1 MQVSDMRALRAIY
14 THQRLL
20 KPKSLPNP
28 SLISF
33 KDFTFSRHFHS
44 STQLHRPEPPNS
56 TAGEESR
63 PLWSVL
69 SPARKAS
76 IRSDGGESGSEDEM
90 GQSSLVNGVSEIEK
104 GKGDRSVGKV
114 KSGSG
119 SVSGGLKN
127 GKGKVKTSW
136 VCSDC
141 GETHG
146 QWMGKCRSCFKFN
159 TLKRF
164 SERNDDGKVSG
175 IGVSEK
181 VRSWLPRGEAQPV
194 RLTDVN
200 RGISWKDR
208 RIPLHGTFGSEVG
221 TVLGGGIVPGSL
233 IFIGGD
239 PGVGKSTLV
248 LQIAALI
255 AEGHELGKASSV
267 VYVSGEESIE
277 QIGSR
282 ADRMGIETD
291 DLFLYSSTDIED
303 IISKVQSIAPQA
315 LIVDSIQTVYI
326 EGAAGSAG
334 GIVQV
339 KECTSAL
346 LAFAKRTNIPVFLI
360 GHVNKSGE
368 IAGPRVLEHIV
379 DVVLYM
385 EGEKH
390 SSYRL
395 LRSVKNRFG
404 STDELGVFEM
414 SQSGL
419 EAVSNPGGMF
429 LGEQLSDSEFLAG
442 IAVAVVMDGSRSFLI
457 EIQAL
462 CVSGQAILQQV
473 NGIQAS
479 RASMIISVL
488 AKQAGLKL
496 QENAI
501 FLNVVSGVTLKET
514 AGDLA
519 IAAAICS
526 SFLESPI
533 PNSTAFIG
541 EIGLCGELRPVSAMD
556 KRVHTLA
563 KLGYKMCIVPKSAEK
578 SLRGTPG
585 FENIEIIGC
594 KNLKEVINNVFRS
607 N

>member
-1 MQVSDMRALRAIY
+1 MQFTDMRALRAIY
-14 THQRLL
+14 THQRFL
-20 KPKSLPNP
+20 KPISLPNP

-33 KDFTFSRHFHS
+33 QDPTFSRHFHS
-44 STQLHRPEPPNS
+44 SEEPRR
-56 TAGEESR
+56 A
-63 PLWSVL
+63 WSVF
-69 SPARKAS
+69 SPSPKAS
-76 IRSDGGESGSEDEM
+76 IRSDGGDSESQEEM
-90 GQSSLVNGVSEIEK
+90 SPARLVNGVSEIEK
-104 GKGDRSVGKV
+104 GKSDRSVGKV

-119 SVSGGLKN
+119 SVKN

-136 VCSDC
+136 VCDDC

-146 QWMGKCRSCFKFN
+146 QWLGKCRSCEQFN
-159 TLKRF
+159 TLKQF
-164 SERNDDGKVSG
+164 SERSDDG

-181 VRSWLPRGEAQPV
+181 VRSWLPRGEVQPV
-194 RLTDVN
+194 RLNDVN
-200 RGISWKDR
+200 RGISWMDR
-208 RIPLHGTFGSEVG
+208 RIPLHGTFGSEVA

-255 AEGHELGKASSV
+255 AERQELGKASSV

-282 ADRMGIETD
+282 ADRMGIEAD

-303 IISKVQSIAPQA
+303 IFKKIQSIAPQA
-315 LIVDSIQTVYI
+315 LIVDSIQTVYL
-326 EGAAGSAG
+326 EGVAGSSG
-334 GIVQV
+334 SIGQV

-419 EAVSNPGGMF
+419 QAVSNPGAMF
-429 LGEQLSDSEFLAG
+429 LGEQVSDSEYLAG
-442 IAVAVVMDGSRSFLI
+442 VAVAVIMDGSRSFLI

-462 CVSGQAILQQV
+462 CVTGQTVLQHV

-501 FLNVVSGVTLKET
+501 FLNVVSGLTLKET

-519 IAAAICS
+519 VAAAICS

-541 EIGLCGELRPVSAMD
+541 EIGLCGELRLVSAMD
-556 KRVHTLA
+556 KRIHTLA
-563 KLGYKMCIVPKSAEK
+563 KLGYKTCIVPKLAEE
-578 SLRGTPG
+578 SLKGTPG
-585 FENIEIIGC
+585 FEFIKIIGC
-594 KNLKEVINNVFRS
+594 ENLKEVIKNMFRS